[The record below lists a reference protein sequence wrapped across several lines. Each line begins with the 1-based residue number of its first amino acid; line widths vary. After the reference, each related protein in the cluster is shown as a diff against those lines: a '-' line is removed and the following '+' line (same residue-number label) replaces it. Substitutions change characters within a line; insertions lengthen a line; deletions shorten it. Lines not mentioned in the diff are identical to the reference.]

1 MAALPLVAIDQ
12 TVPGIRICTVRFN
25 VTVPAIGLENG
36 HNVEGVCGSQRRVSL
51 DNNEVIVIFAGSFK
65 PEVVRARHDNGI
77 FAERIEDDY
86 FTVDVDHAGAEQLLL
101 PLMELVLDVVRYQD
115 VV

>member
-1 MAALPLVAIDQ
+1 MAALPLVAVDQ
-12 TVPGIRICTVRFN
+12 TVPDIRICTVRFN

-36 HNVEGVCGSQRRVSL
+36 HNVDGVCGSQRSVSL

-65 PEVVRARHDNGI
+65 PKVVRARHYNGI

-86 FTVDVDHAGAEQLLL
+86 FTVEVDHTGTEELRRSV
-101 PLMELVLDVVRYQD
+101 MELG
-115 VV
+115 